1 MFEGPVTGNIPEV
14 LDNGEVTDGTHVTAG
29 QLALALTPYAQ
40 VTDLAVNTAASGNNA
55 AAIQSLDDRV
65 TAELASKLDSS
76 ALAPAIAPLATAA
89 ALATTDGQVA
99 AHGSSIAALQSSL
112 TTGLSNKADQSAFDV
127 LEGVVATKSTPD
139 GVDLKLS
146 NYSTTAAMNG
156 SIASANNATLATVAA
171 NYGLK
176 TVVDQHSLDI
186 AARITPLEV
195 DTKVANALLGAVTA
209 AALASELASRDASIS
224 GLQASKADA
233 SALTAYALQ
242 SAVDTSSEV
251 DSKIA
256 AALLDAVTTAAL
268 DAALLGKA
276 DASALASLLST
287 VDGLD
292 TPLDVDTKIANAL
305 LGLAT
310 EAFVAAQLAS
320 RDASITALQGAKADA
335 ALLASYATNA
345 ALSAS
350 KTAVQSAF
358 DAILAELAALQLSG
372 SGVVNAPAWAGFTT
386 WELLRGSSVVRNLH
400 FVAPLSAAL
409 ANGDD
414 TLSITADCYSVAAAD
429 AAIAAALLAYYTS
442 SQVDT
447 LLGDYRTGT
456 AQDAETTSAITAAL
470 LAYYTAAQVDALLG
484 DYRTASAQ
492 DTQTQAA
499 IAGALLA
506 YRTGP
511 DQDVFTTNQI
521 TSALVAYRS
530 AADQDTA
537 TASSIAAALLSY
549 YTIAQVD
556 GLLAGKLGVTE
567 AASALQI
574 AVRFPDDGGA
584 DEVVAAI
591 GEQIL
596 APTDVSLSN
605 WTVRPSSG
613 CSVVLATH
621 TAGVSVDGYT
631 LALAANPWNIVR
643 TYNLTPGR
651 ELLFACRY
659 RLGTASNFVVYVSEA
674 DNVYDPLYGSF
685 AGDQG
690 AWSTAKMYFTAPPN
704 GVAKLHFGAHFQAP
718 GLPNQTAGTVD
729 VYGLQILDATL
740 EAGNTNTAEEN
751 TAASALLLKHEFLD
765 GGADDV
771 TLATLGE
778 VLLEPTL
785 TTLGNFLV
793 RSNSQSSVA
802 SASLKLRLPAGGLRH
817 DPQRLRLQHR
827 PRLHAD
833 AGETLLLRLPVPAG
847 HGLQLGDVRQRG
859 RQRLRG
865 RHRHLPRHALAG
877 RLEHGAPGLLGA
889 AGRNREAA
897 LRSLRRLHPR
907 AGAAVGGHAGPVQH
921 ADQGQRLRGRVCL
934 SDGPAGGLAGPHG
947 LGHAGRAHRAGQRGL
962 RPAAVQRREL
972 HRRVHHGRRGQRG
985 PAELRHGNHGQPR

>member
-14 LDNGEVTDGTHVTAG
+14 LDKVTDGTHVTAG

-40 VTDLAVNTAASGNNA
+40 VTDLAVNTAAAGNNA

-127 LEGVVATKSTPD
+127 LEGVVATKSTLD

-146 NYSTTAAMNG
+146 NYSTTAAMNS

-209 AALASELASRDASIS
+209 AALASELASRDATIS

-233 SALTAYALQ
+233 SALTAYALL
-242 SAVDTSSEV
+242 SAVDTFSEV
-251 DSKIA
+251 DSKIST
-256 AALLDAVTTAAL
+256 ALLGAVTTAAL
-268 DAALLGKA
+268 DAALAGKA
-276 DASALASLLST
+276 DASALAALLST

-292 TPLDVDTKIANAL
+292 TPLEVDTKIANAL

-320 RDASITALQGAKADA
+320 RDASITALQASKADA

-350 KTAVQSAF
+350 ETALQSAL

-386 WELLRGSSVVRNLH
+386 WELLRGSNVVRNLH

-530 AADQDTA
+530 AADT
-537 TASSIAAALLSY
+537 
-549 YTIAQVD
+549 
-556 GLLAGKLGVTE
+556 
-567 AASALQI
+567 
-574 AVRFPDDGGA
+574 R
-584 DEVVAAI
+584 
-591 GEQIL
+591 
-596 APTDVSLSN
+596 
-605 WTVRPSSG
+605 R
-613 CSVVLATH
+613 
-621 TAGVSVDGYT
+621 
-631 LALAANPWNIVR
+631 
-643 TYNLTPGR
+643 
-651 ELLFACRY
+651 
-659 RLGTASNFVVYVSEA
+659 
-674 DNVYDPLYGSF
+674 
-685 AGDQG
+685 
-690 AWSTAKMYFTAPPN
+690 
-704 GVAKLHFGAHFQAP
+704 
-718 GLPNQTAGTVD
+718 
-729 VYGLQILDATL
+729 
-740 EAGNTNTAEEN
+740 
-751 TAASALLLKHEFLD
+751 
-765 GGADDV
+765 
-771 TLATLGE
+771 
-778 VLLEPTL
+778 
-785 TTLGNFLV
+785 
-793 RSNSQSSVA
+793 
-802 SASLKLRLPAGGLRH
+802 
-817 DPQRLRLQHR
+817 R
-827 PRLHAD
+827 PRAS
-833 AGETLLLRLPVPAG
+833 P
-847 HGLQLGDVRQRG
+847 
-859 RQRLRG
+859 
-865 RHRHLPRHALAG
+865 PRCSATTPSHK
-877 RLEHGAPGLLGA
+877 
-889 AGRNREAA
+889 
-897 LRSLRRLHPR
+897 
-907 AGAAVGGHAGPVQH
+907 
-921 ADQGQRLRGRVCL
+921 
-934 SDGPAGGLAGPHG
+934 
-947 LGHAGRAHRAGQRGL
+947 
-962 RPAAVQRREL
+962 
-972 HRRVHHGRRGQRG
+972 
-985 PAELRHGNHGQPR
+985 